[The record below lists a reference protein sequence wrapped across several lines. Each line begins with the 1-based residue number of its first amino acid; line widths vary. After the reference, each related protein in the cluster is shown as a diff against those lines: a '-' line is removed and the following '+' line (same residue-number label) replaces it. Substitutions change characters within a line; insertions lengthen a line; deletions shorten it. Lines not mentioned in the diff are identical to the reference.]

1 MVWTQGYQLFV
12 LCDHHLGHP
21 LLDWGDDYH
30 SGVVE
35 SPTSL
40 SEDHSQLDDH
50 TRQTTILYCRI
61 QVKVI
66 FTVLKDLKQLQK
78 KSRKN
83 LRLQQ
88 DLNPWPPQYQ
98 CNVLQ
103 LWSFVE
109 SKARASSIL
118 RRECSYLYHM
128 HMNYTV
134 LYGLSFS
141 VYAHVKTIAPFLSK
155 IGYRTACQ
163 TPWVVWSLGNWST
176 KGRTK
181 TCSGGDF
188 CTAFMLKL
196 LRF

>member
-109 SKARASSIL
+109 SKARASSVMKRVKWFI
-118 RRECSYLYHM
+118 SYAHELYC
-128 HMNYTV
+128 TV
-134 LYGLSFS
+134 WTVSFS
-141 VYAHVKTIAPFLSK
+141 VYAHVKIIAPFPSK
-155 IGYRTACQ
+155 IGYWTACQ
-163 TPWVVWSLGNWST
+163 TSWVVWSLGNWST
-176 KGRTK
+176 KGRNK
-181 TCSGGDF
+181 TCSGGIF
-188 CTAFMLKL
+188 ALPLC
-196 LRF
+196 